1 MKLMKKSSSGIP
13 IFLNRKKGSSSVFL
27 VMILAS
33 VITLVMTFVS
43 AAMRTAAIG
52 YMDGLVNLS
61 GRSVLSEFDLHLKD
75 DYGLFAFRG
84 HKQEIISKVTDYLS
98 YTLDHNDYIGLSKVD
113 ANTAGYCL
121 ADVDIFEKEVC
132 EYTKY
137 AIARGFIEGLIN
149 DDDSGERK
157 PVDMKSDGRTLR
169 NHKIIDQLPSGA
181 HPGNGSIVESVKE
194 MLSSGGG
201 IQERG
206 TSNYMIVQYIMH
218 TFKNAQKNGVK
229 RGLSADSSGGG
240 QSKDTF
246 FDSEAEY
253 IIEGEMSDLKNR
265 RELRADIVKIRNA
278 VNLLFIWAD
287 PEMREKVLAAAELL
301 GTEVAAPVAALG
313 LSEAWALAE
322 AENDMRILEHGKKVP
337 LHKTKDTWA
346 TDVES
351 VVKNKES
358 GYIDTDS
365 DKGLTYQGYL
375 MMFLFVE
382 KRALKLGR
390 MMDLM
395 QINIQGRYDRTFLIR
410 EHNMGF
416 WVKAE
421 ADGREYVYDQKY

>member
-206 TSNYMIVQYIMH
+206 TSNYMIVQYIMQ
-218 TFKNAQKNGVK
+218 TFKNAQKNEVK
-229 RGLSADSSGGG
+229 RGLSADVSGGG

-416 WVKAE
+416 WVKA
-421 ADGREYVYDQKY
+421 